1 MNIETF
7 VGLRFLKP
15 KRRQILISAITMIT
29 VTGVAVGV
37 AALIIVISVLT
48 GFQEVVQSKH
58 LEAFSHLIINS
69 FQPFIKDQNQFMEKV
84 AAHSEVEAVSPFIL
98 GEVMLASESGVSGA
112 VIRGVMADKV
122 GNVTSLKDNMEMG
135 QLDSINI
142 SHPSPYSS
150 NEDKD
155 GKTIS
160 VEYPGILLGDELAA
174 QLHVVIGSEI
184 RVISPLGETTPMG
197 VVPKMRRFVV
207 SGIFSTGL
215 YTFDAQF
222 AFISLRQAQ
231 IFFNF
236 PEDGISGVECRL
248 KDLWKAR
255 ETGKEISAQ
264 LGWPYKS
271 ISWMEL
277 NRNLFSAMKL
287 EKVVMFIIVSLISM
301 VAAFNIFSTI
311 YMMVMDKQKSIA
323 ILKTMGASNGRIT
336 RMFIMP
342 GVIIALLGS
351 LLGFCLGIGLC
362 LLQLKFGLVKLDPQV
377 YMFEQLPMKFK
388 LLDFTIIAVAAF
400 GFSLIATIIPARI
413 AAKLDP
419 VKVLRYE

>member
-15 KRRQILISAITMIT
+15 KRGQLLISAITMIT
-29 VTGVAVGV
+29 IAGVAVGV

-69 FQPFIKDQNQFMEKV
+69 FQPYIKDKDQLIEKV
-84 AAHSEVEAVSPFIL
+84 ASHSQVEAVSPFIL

-112 VIRGVMADKV
+112 VVRGVISDQV
-122 GNVTSLKDNMEMG
+122 GEVTSLGDNMKIGSIDSM
-135 QLDSINI
+135 DSI
-142 SHPSPYSS
+142 HPSTYSAT
-150 NEDKD
+150 NNDTE
-155 GKTIS
+155 TPM
-160 VEYPGILLGDELAA
+160 EYPGILLGEELAS
-174 QLHVVIGSEI
+174 QLHVVIGSEV
-184 RVISPLGETTPMG
+184 RVISPLGEQTPMG

-231 IFFNF
+231 VFFNF
-236 PEDGISGVECRL
+236 PEDGVSGVECRL
-248 KDLWKAR
+248 TDLWKAR
-255 ETGKEISAQ
+255 ETGKEIVAG

-287 EKVVMFIIVSLISM
+287 EKVVMFIIVSLITM

-323 ILKTMGASNGRIT
+323 ILKTMGADSARIT

-342 GVIIALLGS
+342 GLIIALIGAF
-351 LLGFCLGIGLC
+351 LGFCLGIGLC

-388 LLDFTIIAVAAF
+388 LFDFSLIAVAAF
-400 GFSLIATIIPARI
+400 GFSLIATIIPAKI